1 MGCEGSFIPIKLIRL
16 AYLVFGLGN
25 RVMKL
30 CIETGL
36 RPHHFHM
43 LILLSGLVGVPC
55 SSTLSG
61 HYTTSYGVAA
71 RLVGMAS
78 ILPSFLRPR
87 ERDSTPCSHDCVAWE
102 LWKERNAKRCYSY
115 ATTGSYHQA
124 FRRAVGLS
132 RVRRSLVVYSE

>member
-43 LILLSGLVGVPC
+43 LILLAGLVGVPC
-55 SSTLSG
+55 SSTLLG

-78 ILPSFLRPR
+78 ILPSSDQ
-87 ERDSTPCSHDCVAWE
+87 E
-102 LWKERNAKRCYSY
+102 K
-115 ATTGSYHQA
+115 GI
-124 FRRAVGLS
+124 
-132 RVRRSLVVYSE
+132 